1 MGNVKRT
8 FALPSE
14 TLAEFER
21 TVSPRERNAVI
32 AQLVREWLDNLN
44 KASLRRAVIEGC
56 REMADMY
63 LEIEREYHP
72 LEEEVQHGLDAQ
84 PQARRHRSRSPRS
97 RRGV

>member
-44 KASLRRAVIEGC
+44 KASCA
-56 REMADMY
+56 A
-63 LEIEREYHP
+63 P
-72 LEEEVQHGLDAQ
+72 
-84 PQARRHRSRSPRS
+84 
-97 RRGV
+97 